1 MKAGIDSYCS
11 PGYSGA
17 FTSRTVRARVAYARQ
32 SEIGWDQFLKGR
44 LACEWGQEMSTLYS
58 ASAGL
63 NYTETRRRFVTT
75 AISQLWHMYDELW
88 SLRNNKLHDE
98 TDIHALSTEELNR
111 RIRYFYSN
119 KTTLFDGGD
128 FDRFHLGLTHTLAL
142 NAPRKRAW
150 LQTLESRRLSTNK
163 ARARNIRNMKPL
175 QHYFKPIDMQEEYVK
190 SRPGGDLP
198 LGGVLYRF
206 LVHRYV

>member
-1 MKAGIDSYCS
+1 MHLYQCTDAAMRKLLTNELNDFEDALQKRHLPFDIWEVMKAGIDSYCS

-17 FTSRTVRARVAYARQ
+17 FTPRTVRARVAYVRQ
-32 SEIGWDQFLKGR
+32 SAIGWDQFLKGR

-58 ASAGL
+58 ASADL

-75 AISQLWHMYDELW
+75 AISQLWHMYDEVW
-88 SLRNNKLHDE
+88 SLRNNKLYDE

-128 FDRFHLGLTHTLAL
+128 FDRFHLGSFGCTKEKGLATHSG
-142 NAPRKRAW
+142 K
-150 LQTLESRRLSTNK
+150 
-163 ARARNIRNMKPL
+163 
-175 QHYFKPIDMQEEYVK
+175 
-190 SRPGGDLP
+190 
-198 LGGVLYRF
+198 
-206 LVHRYV
+206 